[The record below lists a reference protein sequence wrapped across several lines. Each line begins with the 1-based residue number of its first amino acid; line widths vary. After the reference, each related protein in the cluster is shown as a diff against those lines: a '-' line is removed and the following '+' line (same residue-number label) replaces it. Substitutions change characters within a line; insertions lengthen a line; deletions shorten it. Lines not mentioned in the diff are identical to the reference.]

1 MADPRYYMA
10 QSPWIGITREFVMG
24 LLGRHLCLFFAAL
37 MLAASGDVWAASASL
52 SSHRAIYQM
61 IFKSAS
67 QGSDIAEL
75 NGQMLIE
82 VVDVCDGWTLEQ
94 RIALTIINFEGREVH
109 SYTSFTSWE
118 SKDGLRFRFEQ
129 KTQQNDVTV
138 EELGGEAAMAPD
150 GGGLVRLAK
159 PTEASLELASGTL
172 FPSRHT
178 ELLIASA
185 EAGVTFVSRVVYDGT
200 SPEGPSQISAFISAP
215 KMVPGLAGEFAEAR
229 AWPVHLAFYPASSLD
244 SEPEVEI
251 GMMLQANGVARSMT
265 IDYGTFTIEGRL
277 DKLELLPATDC

>member
-1 MADPRYYMA
+1 
-10 QSPWIGITREFVMG
+10 MG
-24 LLGRHLCLFFAAL
+24 LLGRHLCLFAAAL
-37 MLAASGDVWAASASL
+37 MLAASGDVSAASAGL

-61 IFKSAS
+61 ILKSANHS
-67 QGSDIAEL
+67 SDIAEL

-94 RIALTIINFEGREVH
+94 RIGLTIANFAGGEIH

-129 KTQQNDVTV
+129 MTQQDDVTV

-150 GGGLVRLAK
+150 GGGVVALAK
-159 PTEASLELASGTL
+159 PTKASLELASGTL

-178 ELLIASA
+178 ALLIASA
-185 EAGVTFVSRVVYDGT
+185 EAGETFLNRMVYDGT
-200 SPEGPSQISAFISAP
+200 SPEGPSQISAFISSA
-215 KMVPGLAGEFAEAR
+215 KIVPSLPGETAEAR

-251 GMMLQANGVARSMT
+251 GMLLQANGVARALT
-265 IDYGTFTIEGRL
+265 INYGTFSIEGRL
-277 DKLELLPATDC
+277 EKLELLPAIDC